1 MAAAQGCQP
10 PSGGDA
16 KARPAAPPVGPR
28 ARSVCSVNYSVLKRL
43 RKPNHTDYAMQNDHN
58 NARHDNLA
66 EIWSRA
72 QHRRAEDI
80 YSWLTQILER
90 TRRRE
95 SNAPAAVQRMKTAS
109 ATKGAG

>member
-1 MAAAQGCQP
+1 
-10 PSGGDA
+10 
-16 KARPAAPPVGPR
+16 
-28 ARSVCSVNYSVLKRL
+28 VNYSVLKRL

-66 EIWSRA
+66 EIWSRP

>member
-1 MAAAQGCQP
+1 
-10 PSGGDA
+10 
-16 KARPAAPPVGPR
+16 
-28 ARSVCSVNYSVLKRL
+28 
-43 RKPNHTDYAMQNDHN
+43 MQDDHN
-58 NARHDNLA
+58 NTGHDDLA

-80 YSWLTQILER
+80 YSWLTQFLER

-95 SNAPAAVQRMKTAS
+95 ASAPAALQRIRTAS